1 MKPPPTDGD
10 ASAAASA
17 AAAAAF
23 SSGPSTSASASNPAA
38 DASRYYL
45 AKRVLRGS
53 AVLHVAEGCFRSP
66 DSADVVLAKETSLDL
81 IAVGNDGVARSICE
95 QDVFGIIKDIGVLQ
109 WHSRRFG
116 LIPQIERK
124 DLLAVLSDSGKLSLL
139 YFCSEMHRFFAI
151 ANIELSKPGNMRH
164 HLGRILTIDRE
175 SNFVAVSSYED
186 KFALICLSV
195 CQSPHGSGRGTISEK
210 KYFYPPENEE
220 DARIITAPRTSI
232 RGTIWAMR
240 FITMSQDDEYYPVL
254 AVIINKKGSDVND
267 LSLFGHDSSSC
278 VINHI
283 SSYSEIGPLALDI
296 SEIPEMFGFALLFR
310 VGDALLLD
318 LRNPRN
324 ICCIRRISLTTSL
337 IGEPVTVEDSC
348 PGLDVDDDVAACA
361 LLELRDSANNIMSD
375 DGYMDIDGVDS
386 RGNVKSRIVCSWSW
400 EPPDPVREGW
410 ARLLFCLDDG
420 EFHILEFT
428 LDVEGV
434 KLYMS
439 EYIDRSSPCRPLL
452 WMKNGMIIGFVEM
465 GDGIVFKLGHRRLFH
480 KSTIQNVAPI
490 LDLAIADY
498 HCEKQDQMF
507 ACCGMCPEG
516 SLRVLRNGV
525 NVEKLLRTESIY
537 QGVTGLWT
545 LRMKTSDAYHSF
557 LVLSFVEET
566 RILSVGISFN
576 DISDAVGFQPDV
588 CTLACGLMADGF
600 LVQIYSKGVKLCLPT
615 VYAHPEGA
623 PLTSPIC
630 TNWYPDVT
638 ISVGAVGHNVVVV
651 ATSNP
656 CCLYVLGVRSSPS
669 YQYELYETQHVQL
682 QYEFSCISIP
692 QEDWRYDN
700 VAFRCKEGADVFN
713 KSPSKVD
720 IHKFAVIGT
729 HKPSVEVISLEP
741 GEALKLL
748 TIGIIS
754 VNNALGAP
762 ISGCIPENVR
772 FVAAERF
779 YILAGL
785 RNGMLLR
792 FESKESNYF
801 PGSFYKDSSI
811 PSVNSFLQLI
821 SIRRIG
827 ITPVFLVPIHDSA
840 NADIIVLSDR
850 PWLLHAER
858 HSLAYSS
865 ISFLPASHVT
875 PVSSVDCPNG
885 LLFVAE
891 SCLHLVEMVHGKR
904 LNAQQFSIGGT
915 PRKVLYHNES
925 RTLLVLRTGL
935 IGSSCSSDIVQV
947 DPQNGVLLSKYKCE
961 PGETAK
967 CMQIAKIGSDQI
979 LIVGTSKSAG
989 RPMMSNGEAESIK
1002 GRLIVLSLE
1011 AVESPRESNSF
1022 VPTSSFNTSS
1032 HSGSPFHEIVGYAPE
1047 EFSSNSLSSSPD
1059 EFCSNLIQAEQMAGH
1074 LRSLTHATLSGA
1086 VLAVYPYLDRYV
1098 LAAAGNTVYVF
1109 GFANENPHRMKKCAV
1124 GKTRFTITCLKA
1136 FASRIAV
1143 GDCRD
1148 GVLFYSYNE
1157 SLRKLEL
1164 IYSDP
1169 AQRLVGDI
1177 ALLNCETAV
1186 VSDRRGT
1193 ISVLSCTRL
1202 EVSESPQKNLA
1213 VNCSFYMGETSM
1225 SIQKAAFR
1233 YRLPIE
1239 DDTDQVLE
1247 SAYDCIV
1254 ASTLLGSLFVMIPLT
1269 REEHQLLQ
1277 DVQERLSTHPL
1288 TAPVLGND
1296 HAEFR
1301 RRGIPSGV
1309 PPILDGDM
1317 LVQILELTGEQ
1328 QHAILS
1334 HPLPGKG
1341 SRRPASVFQVLR
1353 TLDRVHYALN

>member
-1 MKPPPTDGD
+1 METSTTGG
-10 ASAAASA
+10 ASASSAAASS
-17 AAAAAF
+17 
-23 SSGPSTSASASNPAA
+23 SSGPSTSASASGSAA
-38 DASRYYL
+38 GATHYL

-66 DSADVVLAKETSLDL
+66 DSADVVLAKETSLEL
-81 IAVGNDGVARSICE
+81 VAVGDDGVLQSICE
-95 QDVFGIIKDIGVLQ
+95 QDMFGIVKDIGVLQ
-109 WHSRRFG
+109 WHSRHIG
-116 LIPQIERK
+116 LIPQIEHK
-124 DLLAVLSDSGKLSLL
+124 DLLVVLSDSGKLSLL
-139 YFCSEMHRFFAI
+139 YFCPEMHRFFAI
-151 ANIELSKPGNMRH
+151 ANIELSKPGNLRH
-164 HLGRILTIDRE
+164 QLGRVLAIDRE
-175 SNFVAVSSYED
+175 SSFVAVSAYED
-186 KFALICLSV
+186 KFALIQVSV
-195 CQSPHGSGRGTISEK
+195 CQSLHGSGRGTISDK

-220 DARIITAPRTSI
+220 DERTVSGASRTSV
-232 RGTIWAMR
+232 RGTIWNMR
-240 FITMSQDDEYYPVL
+240 FISTSQDEEYYPVL
-254 AVIINKKGSDVND
+254 AMIINRKGSDVND
-267 LSLFGHDSSSC
+267 LSLFGHDSSSG

-324 ICCIRRISLTTSL
+324 VCCVRRISLTTSL

-348 PGLDVDDDVAACA
+348 SVLDVDDDVAACA
-361 LLELRDSANNIMSD
+361 LLELRDSANNILKD

-386 RGNVKSRIVCSWSW
+386 RGSVKSRIVCSWSW
-400 EPPDPVREGW
+400 EPPDPIKQGW

-428 LDVEGV
+428 SDVEGV
-434 KLYMS
+434 KLCTF
-439 EYIDRSSPCRPLL
+439 EYIDRSLPCKPLL
-452 WMKNGMIIGFVEM
+452 WMKNRMIIGFVEM
-465 GDGIVFKLGHRRLFH
+465 GDGIIFKLGHRRLFH

-498 HCEKQDQMF
+498 HGEKQDQMF

-525 NVEKLLRTESIY
+525 NVEKLLRTEAIY

-545 LRMKTSDAYHSF
+545 LRMKITDAYHSF

-588 CTLACGLMADGF
+588 CTLACGLVADGL
-600 LVQIYSKGVKLCLPT
+600 LVQIHSKGVKLCLPT

-623 PLTSPIC
+623 HFTSPIC

-656 CCLYVLGVRSSPS
+656 CCLYVLGVRSSSS

-682 QYEFSCISIP
+682 QFEVSCISIP
-692 QEDWRYDN
+692 QEDWRPDN
-700 VAFRCKEGADVFN
+700 VTLSGGERDDFCNNPLA
-713 KSPSKVD
+713 KVN
-720 IHKFAVIGT
+720 IRKFAVIGT
-729 HKPSVEVISLEP
+729 HKPSVEIISVEP
-741 GEALKLL
+741 GEALRLL
-748 TIGIIS
+748 TIGTIS
-754 VNNALGAP
+754 VSNALGAP

-792 FESKESNYF
+792 FESEASEHYF

-811 PSVNSFLQLI
+811 PSVDTFLQLI

-850 PWLLHAER
+850 PWLLHAAR

-875 PVSSVDCPNG
+875 PVSSADCPNG

-904 LNAQQFSIGGT
+904 LNAQKFSIGGT

-935 IGSSCSSDIVQV
+935 SGASCSSDIVQV
-947 DPQNGVLLSKYKCE
+947 DPQNGVLLSRYKCE

-967 CMQIAKIGSDQI
+967 CMQITKIGSDQV
-979 LIVGTSKSAG
+979 LIVGTSRSAG
-989 RPMMSNGEAESIK
+989 RPMMSNGEAESSTK
-1002 GRLIVLSLE
+1002 GRLIILSLE
-1011 AVESPRESNSF
+1011 AVESPRESSSF
-1022 VPTSSFNTSS
+1022 IPTSSFNPSS
-1032 HSGSPFHEIVGYAPE
+1032 HSGSPFHEIIGYTTE
-1047 EFSSNSLSSSPD
+1047 EFSSNSLCSSPD
-1059 EFCSNLIQAEQMAGH
+1059 EFCCNQIQAEQMAGH
-1074 LRSLTHATLSGA
+1074 LRSLTHASLSGA

-1098 LAAAGNTVYVF
+1098 LAAAGNTIYVF

-1124 GKTRFTITCLKA
+1124 GRTRFTITCLKT

-1186 VSDRRGT
+1186 VSDRRGS
-1193 ISVLSCTRL
+1193 ISVLSSARL

-1213 VNCSFYMGETSM
+1213 VNCSFYMGETAM

-1233 YRLPIE
+1233 YRLPID
-1239 DDTDQVLE
+1239 DDTDPVLE
-1247 SAYDCIV
+1247 TAYDCIV

-1269 REEHQLLQ
+1269 SEEHQLLQ
-1277 DVQERLSTHPL
+1277 DVQERLAVHPL

-1301 RRGIPSGV
+1301 QRSIPSGV

-1317 LVQILELTGEQ
+1317 LVLFLELTGEQ
-1328 QHAILS
+1328 QQAILS
-1334 HPLPGKG
+1334 HALPGKG
-1341 SRRPASVFQVLR
+1341 QRAPVSVFQVLR
-1353 TLDRVHYALN
+1353 TLERVHYALN

>member
-1 MKPPPTDGD
+1 MEPPPTAGD
-10 ASAAASA
+10 ASASAAAS
-17 AAAAAF
+17 
-23 SSGPSTSASASNPAA
+23 SSGPSTSASASASDA
-38 DASRYYL
+38 DADHYYL

-53 AVLHVAEGCFRSP
+53 AVLHVVEGCFRSP
-66 DSADVVLAKETSLDL
+66 DSADVVLAKETSLEL
-81 IAVGNDGVARSICE
+81 VAAGHNGVLCSICE
-95 QDVFGIIKDIGVLQ
+95 QDVFGVIKDVGVLQ
-109 WHSRRFG
+109 WHSRRVG
-116 LIPQIERK
+116 LIPQIEHK

-151 ANIELSKPGNMRH
+151 ANIELSKPGNLRH
-164 HLGRILTIDRE
+164 HLGRILAIDRE
-175 SNFVAVSSYED
+175 SNFVAVGSYED
-186 KFALICLSV
+186 KFALIHVSV
-195 CQSPHGSGRGTISEK
+195 CSPHSSGRGTISDK

-220 DARIITAPRTSI
+220 AARIISASRTSI
-232 RGTIWAMR
+232 RGTIWTMR
-240 FITMSQDDEYYPVL
+240 FITMPQDDEYYPVL
-254 AVIINKKGSDVND
+254 AIIINRKGSDVND
-267 LSLFGHDSSSC
+267 LMLFGHDSSSC

-386 RGNVKSRIVCSWSW
+386 RGNAKSRIICSWSW
-400 EPPDPVREGW
+400 EPPDPVRQGW

-428 LDVEGV
+428 LDFEGV
-434 KLYMS
+434 KLYAF
-439 EYIDRSSPCRPLL
+439 EYIDRNSPCKPLL
-452 WMKNGMIIGFVEM
+452 WMKNRMVIGFVEM
-465 GDGIVFKLGHRRLFH
+465 GDGMVFKLGHRRLFH
-480 KSTIQNVAPI
+480 ESTIQNVAPI
-490 LDLAIADY
+490 LDIAIADY
-498 HCEKQDQMF
+498 HGEKQDQMF

-525 NVEKLLRTESIY
+525 NVEKLLRTEAIY

-545 LRMKTSDAYHSF
+545 LRMKTNDAYHSF

-566 RILSVGISFN
+566 RILSVGLSFN

-588 CTLACGLMADGF
+588 CTLACGLIADGL

-623 PLTSPIC
+623 PLTSPIS

-638 ISVGAVGHNVVVV
+638 ISVGAVGHNIVVV

-656 CCLYVLGVRSSPS
+656 CCLYVLGLRSSPS

-682 QYEFSCISIP
+682 QYEVSCISIP
-692 QEDWRYDN
+692 QEDWRSNN
-700 VAFRCKEGADVFN
+700 VAFRCGEGDYIFN
-713 KSPSKVD
+713 NTQSKVNVR
-720 IHKFAVIGT
+720 KFAVIGT
-729 HKPSVEVISLEP
+729 HKPSVEIVSLEP
-741 GEALKLL
+741 GEALRLL

-754 VNNALGAP
+754 VNNSLGAP

-772 FVAAERF
+772 FVMAERF

-792 FESKESNYF
+792 FESEASDYF
-801 PGSFYKDSSI
+801 PGFFYKNYSF
-811 PSVNSFLQLI
+811 PSVNTRLQLI

-827 ITPVFLVPIHDSA
+827 ITPVFLIPIHDSA

-875 PVSSVDCPNG
+875 PVSSSDCPNG

-904 LNAQQFSIGGT
+904 SNAQKFSIGGT

-935 IGSSCSSDIVQV
+935 NGSSCSSDIVQV
-947 DPQNGVLLSKYKCE
+947 DPQSGVFLSRYKCE

-967 CMQIAKIGSDQI
+967 CMQIAKIGSDQVLVI
-979 LIVGTSKSAG
+979 GTSKSAG
-989 RPMMSNGEAESIK
+989 RPMMSNGEAESSSK

-1011 AVESPRESNSF
+1011 AVESPRESSSF
-1022 VPTSSFNTSS
+1022 VTTSSFNPSS
-1032 HSGSPFHEIVGYAPE
+1032 HTGSPFHEIVGYAPE

-1059 EFCSNLIQAEQMAGH
+1059 EFCCNQIQAEQMAGH
-1074 LRSLTHATLSGA
+1074 LRSLSHATLNGA
-1086 VLAVYPYLDRYV
+1086 VLAVYPYLDRYM
-1098 LAAAGNTVYVF
+1098 LAAAGNTIYVF
-1109 GFANENPHRMKKCAV
+1109 GFVNENPHRMKKCAV
-1124 GKTRFTITCLKA
+1124 GRTRFTITCLKA

-1213 VNCSFYMGETSM
+1213 INCSFYMGETAM
-1225 SIQKAAFR
+1225 SVQKAAFR

-1247 SAYDCIV
+1247 SAYDCVV

-1269 REEHQLLQ
+1269 SEEHRLLQ
-1277 DVQERLSTHPL
+1277 DVQERLSVHPL

-1301 RRGIPSGV
+1301 QRGIPLGV

-1328 QHAILS
+1328 QRAILA

-1341 SRRPASVFQVLR
+1341 SCRPVSVFQVLR